1 MEHENGVSNDARNR
15 KKLLKTF
22 NECSFFETA
31 ENIYELFDDSIL
43 KVSNIRKLV
52 PSSQVIFYVVFS
64 ELSEGKQ
71 NNENIM

>member
-1 MEHENGVSNDARNR
+1 MEHANGVSNDARNR

-64 ELSEGKQ
+64 ELFEGKQ